1 MITPKGQAIVMAAV
15 LLATACQKQSNESPA
30 PPSTSVSPSR
40 GEQAEPQRSNLDRW
54 IGRWTGPEGTYLSI
68 EKSTEGYAL
77 EIADLDG
84 PRSYTARAVGDHLEL
99 ERNGKTETIRATNG
113 QQTGMKWL
121 QEKSD
126 CLTIKPGE
134 GFCRD

>member
-1 MITPKGQAIVMAAV
+1 VKYQAFVVAAL
-15 LLATACQKQSNESPA
+15 LLATACQKLSQESPA
-30 PPSTSVSPSR
+30 PPPASAPPSQ
-40 GEQAEPQRSNLDRW
+40 GGQAEPQRSDLDRW

-68 EKSTEGYAL
+68 ARSTEGYTV

-84 PRSYTARAVGDHLEL
+84 PKSYAARAAGDHLEF
-99 ERNGKTETIRATNG
+99 ERDGKTEAIRATNG

>member
-1 MITPKGQAIVMAAV
+1 VKSQAFVVAAF
-15 LLATACQKQSNESPA
+15 LLATACQKQSQESPA
-30 PPSTSVSPSR
+30 PPPASASPSQ
-40 GEQAEPQRSNLDRW
+40 GEQAEPRHSDLDRW
-54 IGRWTGPEGTYLSI
+54 IGRWTGPEGTYLSVA
-68 EKSTEGYAL
+68 KSTEGYTV

-84 PRSYTARAVGDHLEL
+84 PKSYAARAAGDHLEF
-99 ERNGKTETIRATNG
+99 ERNGTTEAIRATNG

-126 CLTIKPGE
+126 CLTVKPGE

>member
-1 MITPKGQAIVMAAV
+1 MNYQAFVVAAL
-15 LLATACQKQSNESPA
+15 LLATACQKQSQESPA
-30 PPSTSVSPSR
+30 PPPASASPSQ
-40 GEQAEPQRSNLDRW
+40 GEQAEPQHSDLDRW

-68 EKSTEGYAL
+68 AKSTEGYTV

-84 PRSYTARAVGDHLEL
+84 PRSYSARAAGDHLEF
-99 ERNGKTETIRATNG
+99 ERNGKTEAVRATNG

-126 CLTIKPGE
+126 CLTVKPGE